1 VQRATT
7 QDARALNGKNGT
19 TTAILGKRPP
29 RSTNTYH
36 LRNGVSGIP
45 LACRSNRSIPKFT
58 FQLSNASGQSWLCKS
73 EMLRSGAKA
82 AAIGNRNN
90 VANLFQLH

>member
-1 VQRATT
+1 MPFKQIDT
-7 QDARALNGKNGT
+7 
-19 TTAILGKRPP
+19 
-29 RSTNTYH
+29 
-36 LRNGVSGIP
+36 
-45 LACRSNRSIPKFT
+45 KFM

-90 VANLFQLH
+90 VANLVQLHSYNNSVGSGKFRSHVQGWSDR

>member
-1 VQRATT
+1 M
-7 QDARALNGKNGT
+7 
-19 TTAILGKRPP
+19 
-29 RSTNTYH
+29 
-36 LRNGVSGIP
+36 
-45 LACRSNRSIPKFT
+45 

-90 VANLFQLH
+90 VANLVQRPALSQTMAASTTTRSPASRTTLKPVSHTCDSR

>member
-1 VQRATT
+1 MPFKQIDT
-7 QDARALNGKNGT
+7 
-19 TTAILGKRPP
+19 
-29 RSTNTYH
+29 
-36 LRNGVSGIP
+36 
-45 LACRSNRSIPKFT
+45 KFM

-90 VANLFQLH
+90 VFSFIITIPLGQGRFCHLLLSQFRSHVRGWSDR

>member
-1 VQRATT
+1 MPFKQIDT
-7 QDARALNGKNGT
+7 
-19 TTAILGKRPP
+19 
-29 RSTNTYH
+29 
-36 LRNGVSGIP
+36 
-45 LACRSNRSIPKFT
+45 KFM

-90 VANLFQLH
+90 VANLVQLHSYNNSVGSGTILPSSVITVSIPCPRVE

>member
-1 VQRATT
+1 MPFKQIDT
-7 QDARALNGKNGT
+7 
-19 TTAILGKRPP
+19 
-29 RSTNTYH
+29 
-36 LRNGVSGIP
+36 
-45 LACRSNRSIPKFT
+45 KFM

-90 VANLFQLH
+90 VANPVQLHYNNSVGSGTILPSSVITVSTTCPREE

>member
-1 VQRATT
+1 MPFKQVDT
-7 QDARALNGKNGT
+7 
-19 TTAILGKRPP
+19 
-29 RSTNTYH
+29 
-36 LRNGVSGIP
+36 
-45 LACRSNRSIPKFT
+45 KFT

-90 VANLFQLH
+90 VANLVQLHSHNNSVGSWTILPSSVITVSIVSCSKIRA